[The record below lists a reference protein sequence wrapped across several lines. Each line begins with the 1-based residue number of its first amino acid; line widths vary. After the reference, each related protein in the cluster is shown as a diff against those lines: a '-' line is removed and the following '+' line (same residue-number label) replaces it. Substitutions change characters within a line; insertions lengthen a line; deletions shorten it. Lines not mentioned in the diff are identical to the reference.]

1 MNLIAE
7 QLQRRLGAQA
17 STRVIFTESHDA
29 DGNGRTRLPTEID
42 PSQSDSW
49 WSKKRSTLAAALVFT
64 APGIPM
70 IFQGQEF
77 LDQDPFLP
85 TIPAA

>member
-1 MNLIAE
+1 V
-7 QLQRRLGAQA
+7 QRRFGAAA
-17 STRVIFTESHDA
+17 STRVVFTESHDA